1 MQSPPPIRGA
11 AAAAPA
17 PATVA
22 SVSAQDTRTASA
34 LEALLEIKNSPPS
47 AFGTPVLQVPTP
59 TIAQQL
65 GTART
70 TRSVANLQM
79 PTPIHVPITGAD
91 ITPRPTPMHQT
102 ATSAMLPSHLLA
114 PRHYRHREI
123 SVPTS
128 AVTIYNHPTRA
139 THTNISGVLVSPG
152 AKALHSTISSPVQ
165 SSQEDAV
172 VSPPTAKSPT
182 STSSVREEEIKA
194 ALTSKPQR
202 GKKRDNLTAEERK
215 ELTKT
220 RNREHARTTRYASYT
235 YSLYMHAYCDRS
247 VNLIHHSLTA
257 IRHIT
262 YIYLQNNTF
271 ISTECARRPGTTSY

>member
-1 MQSPPPIRGA
+1 MQSPPPIRAAA

-47 AFGTPVLQVPTP
+47 AFGTPVLQMPTP

-79 PTPIHVPITGAD
+79 PTPIHVPTTGAD

-114 PRHYRHREI
+114 PRHCRHKEI

-128 AVTIYNHPTRA
+128 VVTIYNHPAST
-139 THTNISGVLVSPG
+139 THNASGMLVPPG
-152 AKALHSTISSPVQ
+152 AKKLHSRITSSSPV
-165 SSQEDAV
+165 AA

-220 RNREHARTTRYASYT
+220 RNREHARTTRCV
-235 YSLYMHAYCDRS
+235 SLY
-247 VNLIHHSLTA
+247 LILILYA
-257 IRHIT
+257 CM
-262 YIYLQNNTF
+262 L
-271 ISTECARRPGTTSY
+271 

>member
-1 MQSPPPIRGA
+1 MQSPPPIRAAA

-47 AFGTPVLQVPTP
+47 AFGTPVLQMPTP

-65 GTART
+65 GTASTCT

-114 PRHYRHREI
+114 PRHYHHKEI

-128 AVTIYNHPTRA
+128 VVTIYNHPTST
-139 THTNISGVLVSPG
+139 THNAFGMLVPPG
-152 AKALHSTISSPVQ
+152 AKKLHSTISSPVQ

-172 VSPPTAKSPT
+172 VSPPTAKSPS

-220 RNREHARTTRYASYT
+220 RNREHARTTRCVPFLHFYACM
-235 YSLYMHAYCDRS
+235 L
-247 VNLIHHSLTA
+247 
-257 IRHIT
+257 
-262 YIYLQNNTF
+262 
-271 ISTECARRPGTTSY
+271 